1 MCHRDEHALLAHLAS
16 GPARATPKKNS
27 FENMPKGWVAVLGF
41 LLIAVGGANGAEM
54 EEVGHAAEA
63 PQGAAE
69 MFADRPSTRDHA
81 PQPTREWGAAAF
93 VRESFFAAAVCM
105 TLFLGFTAIYIF
117 FVALEK
123 PAESSHQSYDGT
135 EEDVIFATS
144 SLASL
149 SGLRQPTST

>member
-1 MCHRDEHALLAHLAS
+1 
-16 GPARATPKKNS
+16 
-27 FENMPKGWVAVLGF
+27 MPKGWVAVLGF

-117 FVALEK
+117 FVALPFSPEK